1 MNICLFGAASDEIGK
16 EYLEAAEAF
25 GEALARRGHS
35 LVFGGG
41 ATGVMGAAA
50 RGVSKAGGTLTGI
63 APRFFQKEGVLYGG
77 CTELLYTETMRERK
91 QWMEE
96 RSDAVVMAPGG
107 IGTFEEFFEMLTLK
121 QLGRH
126 RKPIAVLNLCGYF
139 DEMQRMLQKAVR
151 LRFMGEETMALYG
164 CFSDGEALLCALEDS
179 VAE

>member
-1 MNICLFGAASDEIGK
+1 MNICLFGAASDEIGR

-50 RGVSKAGGTLTGI
+50 RGVRKAGGTMIGI
-63 APRFFQKEGVLYGG
+63 APHFFRREGVLFED
-77 CTELLYTETMRERK
+77 CTEFLYTETMRERK
-91 QWMEE
+91 QAMEE

-126 RKPIAVLNLCGYF
+126 RKPIAVWNLCGYF
-139 DEMQRMLQKAVR
+139 DEMQRMLEKAVR
-151 LRFMGEETMALYG
+151 LRFMAAENLTLYG
-164 CFSDGEALLCALEDS
+164 CYKDGEELLRALEIS
-179 VAE
+179 SEK